1 MAFRPD
7 DGRRRRPRKGKDG
20 GAKDEKARRGSGKSG
35 APRGGV
41 RTSAGVQTRLAAADL
56 IFRVMDEGADLETA
70 FEASESF
77 DALTGP
83 DRGFARAIAS
93 AALRGLGRID
103 YALGTMLDRPLAD
116 IEPPV
121 RALLRAGAAQL
132 WTMGVADHAAVSSTV
147 EAARAWREASKG
159 GGLINAVL
167 RRAAREPE
175 AFAAAPLT
183 AIWPDWLAARMK
195 SALGPGRADA
205 LALLQLED
213 PPIDL
218 TLKSGEDVA
227 DWTMK
232 LGGEALPSG
241 SIRLPSGASL
251 TELPG
256 YADGAWW
263 VQDAAAA
270 IPARLLGDL
279 RGKAVVDLCA
289 APGGKAL
296 QLASQGADL
305 TAIDISA
312 QRLMLVRENAER
324 THLPMRIV
332 EADARSWKPDAAV
345 DAVLLDAPCSALG
358 TLRRHP
364 EGAWRRDPQGL
375 ARYPA
380 IQATLVEAARG
391 MLKPGGQLIYCVCTP
406 LREEGAEIVAQ
417 ALATGDWLRRPVTP
431 GELPGLAHA
440 LTDEGDVMSAPPA
453 NVGDS
458 LSRVENVSEQRESDS
473 WPVMSDVFYIA
484 RLERA

>member
-7 DGRRRRPRKGKDG
+7 DGRRRRPRTGKDG
-20 GAKDEKARRGSGKSG
+20 GAKDQKGRRGSGKSG
-35 APRGGV
+35 APRAGV

-56 IFRVMDEGADLETA
+56 IFRVMDQGADLETA

-103 YALGTMLDRPLAD
+103 YALGAMLDRPLAD

-147 EAARAWREASKG
+147 EAARAWPEASKG

-167 RRAAREPE
+167 RRAARETE
-175 AFAAAPLT
+175 VFAQSPLT
-183 AIWPDWLAARMK
+183 AIWPDWLAARLK
-195 SALGPGRADA
+195 SALGPARADA
-205 LALLQLED
+205 LARLQLED
-213 PPIDL
+213 PPVDL
-218 TLKSGEDVA
+218 TLKAGA
-227 DWTMK
+227 DLAGWATR
-232 LGGEALPSG
+232 LGGEVLPGG
-241 SIRLPSGASL
+241 SIRLPSGAGL

-256 YADGAWW
+256 YAEGDWW

-279 RGKAVVDLCA
+279 HGRSVIDLCA

-296 QLASQGADL
+296 QLASQGAGL
-305 TAIDISA
+305 IAIDISA
-312 QRLMLVRENAER
+312 QRLMLLRENAGR
-324 THLPMRIV
+324 TQLPMRIL
-332 EADARSWKPDAAV
+332 EADARTWRPDALA

-380 IQATLVEAARG
+380 IQARLLEAAGG

-406 LREEGAEIVAQ
+406 LREEGADIVAQ
-417 ALATGDWLRRPVTP
+417 ALASGDWRRRPVAS
-431 GELPGLAHA
+431 GELPGLGHA
-440 LTDEGDVMSAPPA
+440 LTDEGDVLSAPPA
-453 NVGDS
+453 DGHDS
-458 LSRVENVSEQRESDS
+458 LSRVENVSAAHQSDS
-473 WPVMSDVFYIA
+473 AVLMSDVFYIA
-484 RLERA
+484 RLERT